1 VLGAQA
7 WGFPERECFA
17 LPDGLSST
25 LRLPGHLE
33 SELPEE
39 QDVEIGEADGDAAE
53 HLDAD
58 GNLLSITFPDGS
70 IEINLNGALGAERT
84 DLPPPGW
91 FENLCERIGPMI
103 LGLISE
109 SIMRGIEEDEDSRKG
124 WLEDRANGI
133 KLLGL
138 KLNVPGVGGSV
149 EGAPV
154 EGMSTVRHPLLAQGV
169 LNFQANARSEML
181 PTDGP
186 AKIRDDSNN
195 VTPDEDDL
203 AEALEKDLNH
213 YLTVTAKEYYPDTD
227 RMLIPLSLGGTS
239 FKKVY
244 YCPIRQRPVSETVDA
259 TDLIVNDSVTD
270 LQNAKRVTH
279 RIMMPPNTVKRMQ
292 ILGVYRDVPLSTPQE
307 IDLNAVDREVKEQ
320 QGISQSGSFNP
331 DDRDREIYE
340 CYCELNIPGLEHKKK
355 GAATGLEVPYRVTID
370 KTSRQILALVR
381 DYNKDTEDLPER
393 RQTFVKYTFIPGF
406 GFWDIGYLN
415 ILGNTTNAL
424 TAAWR
429 ECLDA
434 GMFAS
439 FPGFLMSDAGGRQNT
454 NIFRIP
460 PGGGQVVKTG
470 GAKIGDAV
478 MPLPYKDASPGLLKL
493 IELMDGLGQRMAG
506 VATLQV
512 GEGKADMPVGT
523 ILAIIEQSTKVEN
536 AIHKRMHAAQAEEL
550 QLLVECFREHPESFW
565 QRNKRPAR
573 KWDQDLFLRAIN
585 TYDLIPQADPNTS
598 SHTQRIMKAVALKQL
613 AQLNPPQYDMA
624 KIDAKVM
631 KTIGYSQPEQYFA
644 PAGTP
649 NPQVQFG
656 QGKLAIEDKKANAA
670 LISAQAN
677 AKKAQQGLSAGKTP
691 EEMALEKQKLALSA
705 QGQQFT
711 QQRAGIEDQNRDQD
725 RQADLLKSS
734 MGLEKEVLQ
743 QDREHAHD
751 RQQQGAEHSH
761 DLATQL
767 IDQASQQE
775 KQSPNGDGE

>member
-1 VLGAQA
+1 M
-7 WGFPERECFA
+7 
-17 LPDGLSST
+17 PDGLSST
-25 LRLPGHLE
+25 LRLPGPDAQ
-33 SELPEE
+33 ELPEE
-39 QDVEIGEADGDAAE
+39 QDVEIGEADGEAAE
-53 HLDAD
+53 HLDEE
-58 GNLLSITFPDGS
+58 GKLLEIRFPDGS
-70 IEINLNGALGAERT
+70 IEINLNGPMNGPRS

-91 FENLCERIGPMI
+91 FENLCDRIDPLQ
-103 LGLISE
+103 LGLIAE
-109 SIMRGIEEDEDSRKG
+109 DIMRGIQEDEDSRKG
-124 WLEDRANGI
+124 WIEDRANGI

-195 VTPDEDDL
+195 ATSEEDDL

-227 RMLIPLSLGGTS
+227 RMLIPLALGGTA

-244 YCPIRQRPVSETVDA
+244 FCPIRNRPVSETVDA
-259 TDLIVNDSVTD
+259 NDLIVNDSVTD

-292 ILGVYRDVPLSTPQE
+292 ILEVYRDIPLSTPQE
-307 IDLNAVDREVKEQ
+307 IDLNAVDREVKDQ
-320 QGISQSGSFNP
+320 QGLSATPSYNP

-340 CYCELNIPGLEHKKK
+340 CYCELDVPGFAHKRK
-355 GAATGLEVPYRVTID
+355 GKETGLEVPYRVTID
-370 KTSRQILALVR
+370 KTTRQILALVR
-381 DYNKDTEDLPER
+381 DYDKDTEELPER
-393 RQTFVKYTFIPGF
+393 RRTFVKYTFIPGF
-406 GFWDIGYLN
+406 GFWDIGFLN

-439 FPGFLMSDAGGRQNT
+439 FPGFLISDSGGRQNT

-460 PGGGQVVKTG
+460 PGGGQLVKTG

-493 IELMDGLGQRMAG
+493 IELMQQGGEKMAG
-506 VATLQV
+506 IAMLQV

-536 AIHKRMHAAQAEEL
+536 AIHKRMHGSQAEEL
-550 QLLVECFREHPESFW
+550 QLLVECFRQHPESFW
-565 QRNKRPAR
+565 QRNKRPAI
-573 KWDQDLFLRAIN
+573 KWDEETFLKALDTHDLV
-585 TYDLIPQADPNTS
+585 PQADPNTS

-613 AQLNPPQYDMA
+613 AQMNPTQYDMQ
-624 KIDAKVM
+624 KIDTKVM
-631 KTIGYSQPEQYFA
+631 KTIGYSQPEQFFSNQ
-644 PAGTP
+644 PAQTDP
-649 NPQVQFG
+649 KV
-656 QGKLAIEDKKANAA
+656 LAAQAKANADQTKA
-670 LISAQAN
+670 GAAMVTAQAN
-677 AKKAQQGLSAGKTP
+677 MKKADKEGLSGGKSP
-691 EEMALEKQKLALSA
+691 EELALA
-705 QGQQFT
+705 QQSNDLKAREQTFK
-711 QQRAGIEDQNRDQD
+711 QHRAGIEDDNRDQD

-743 QDREHAHD
+743 QSQEHAHE
-751 RQQQGAEHSH
+751 RGQQQAEHGH
-761 DLATQL
+761 GLATQL
-767 IDQASQQE
+767 IEQAHEQAMKPPETGNEPGSG
-775 KQSPNGDGE
+775 S